1 MDDTRSRQHSRDAYL
16 QLTIA
21 LKDTWTQRFMLLF
34 CSTYCNCSLIQFNLQ
49 TYQLFCGRD
58 IPDGGVVTDDMFNS
72 FIKNELDTLFDGYTI
87 SNVLGMWK
95 GVPEITNCISIC
107 TDEYNKVLAV
117 ANAYKQLFAQDS
129 VAIQT
134 LAPMAFV

>member
-1 MDDTRSRQHSRDAYL
+1 MDADGSCFFSAVL
-16 QLTIA
+16 NALLLLTQ
-21 LKDTWTQRFMLLF
+21 TV
-34 CSTYCNCSLIQFNLQ
+34 LQ

-58 IPDGGVVTDDMFNS
+58 IPSGGVVTDDMFNS
-72 FIKNELDTLFDGYTI
+72 FIKDELDTLFDGYTI

-134 LAPMAFV
+134 LAPMSFV